1 MEKWVSD
8 DNSLEG
14 SLVFDG
20 EFCWRFMVALLMDNT
35 VGNIE
40 DYLIV

>member
-8 DNSLEG
+8 DHSLEG
-14 SLVFDG
+14 AFVFDG
-20 EFCWRFMVALLMDNT
+20 DFKQRGFITVLMDNT